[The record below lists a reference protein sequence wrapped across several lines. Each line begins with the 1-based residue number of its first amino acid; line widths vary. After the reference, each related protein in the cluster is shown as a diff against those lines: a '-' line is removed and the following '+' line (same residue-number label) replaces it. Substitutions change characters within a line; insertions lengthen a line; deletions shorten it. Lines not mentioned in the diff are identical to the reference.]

1 VKKQA
6 AGKEQKEIADTDI
19 RRVLAIY
26 RSCRIQ
32 LADSKIAARERQTG
46 NSVVRAPRWFWWLLF
61 LIVGALALVCAFHFD
76 PQVQS
81 WIAQHQNR
89 SWKIFMRT
97 VSRFG
102 DWQSHVAVGLIC
114 LGIAYWR
121 GSKKWMRVFLAMLL
135 ACAIAGVSTRIIKIS
150 AGRARPSVK
159 TEAVWS
165 GPSFSSKY
173 HAFPS
178 GHTASTTAF
187 FATLFLASR
196 RFGLACLPIPL
207 LIAASRMYVG
217 AHYLSDVVF
226 AAILG
231 ILSAFLAACWLLRD
245 LSARRTS

>member
-1 VKKQA
+1 MEKQA
-6 AGKEQKEIADTDI
+6 GNEEKREIADTDI

-26 RSCRIQ
+26 RSCGIQ

-61 LIVGALALVCAFHFD
+61 LVVSALALVCAFHFD

-81 WIAQHQNR
+81 WIADHQNR
-89 SWKIFMRT
+89 AAKIFMRN

-102 DWQSHVAVGLIC
+102 DWPAHVAVGLVC
-114 LGIAYWR
+114 LAVAYWR
-121 GSKKWMRVFLAMLL
+121 GSKTWMRVFLAMLV
-135 ACAIAGVSTRIIKIS
+135 ACAIAGVSTRIIKIT

-165 GPSFSSKY
+165 GPRFDSKY

-178 GHTASTTAF
+178 GHTASSTAF

-196 RFGLACLPIPL
+196 RLGFACLPIPL
-207 LIAASRMYVG
+207 LIATSRMYVG

-231 ILSAFLAACWLLRD
+231 VLSAFLAAGWLLLRIANRK
-245 LSARRTS
+245 S